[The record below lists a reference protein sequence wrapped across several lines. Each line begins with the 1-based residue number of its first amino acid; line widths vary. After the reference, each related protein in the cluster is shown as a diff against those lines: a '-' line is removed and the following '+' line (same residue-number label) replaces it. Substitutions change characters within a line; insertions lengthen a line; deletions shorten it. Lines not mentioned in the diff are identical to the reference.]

1 MPSNDRKEHMP
12 TTDRLRRLL
21 PLSGVLFTA
30 VLAAGLVLT
39 AGEPDNSSSKA
50 DIYAY
55 WHGHQGV
62 QLISALILIPF
73 GMLFLLAFTA
83 ELRRALRSGEA
94 GEALYS
100 PIALAG
106 GIAAAVGLGVT
117 GSMGAAVTAAAHHR
131 EIDATYTLA
140 QLQSY
145 DWVPWMA
152 GFGVLLLASGIGGL
166 RTRALPRPIAV
177 AGMLLGLACLTPVG
191 FFALFAL
198 PVWILVTSL
207 ALYRAQNPS
216 RVRAHRPAPQAG

>member
-1 MPSNDRKEHMP
+1 
-12 TTDRLRRLL
+12 
-21 PLSGVLFTA
+21 
-30 VLAAGLVLT
+30 
-39 AGEPDNSSSKA
+39 
-50 DIYAY
+50 
-55 WHGHQGV
+55 
-62 QLISALILIPF
+62 
-73 GMLFLLAFTA
+73 
-83 ELRRALRSGEA
+83 
-94 GEALYS
+94 
-100 PIALAG
+100 
-106 GIAAAVGLGVT
+106 
-117 GSMGAAVTAAAHHR
+117 MGAAVTAAAHHR

-207 ALYRAQNPS
+207 ALYRAQNPA

>member
-1 MPSNDRKEHMP
+1 MPANDRKESMP
-12 TTDRLRRLL
+12 TTDRFRRLL

-30 VLAAGLVLT
+30 VLAVGLVLT
-39 AGEPDNSSSKA
+39 ASEPDNSSSKA

-55 WHGHQGV
+55 WHSHHGV
-62 QLISALILIPF
+62 QLISSLFLIPF
-73 GMLFLLAFTA
+73 AMLFLLAFSA

-106 GIAAAVGLGVT
+106 GIVAAVGLGVT
-117 GSMGAAVTAAAHHR
+117 GSLGAAVATAANHH
-131 EIDATYTLA
+131 EVDATYTLA

-166 RTRALPRPIAV
+166 RTRALPRPIAI
-177 AGMLLGLACLTPVG
+177 AGLVLGFACLTPAG

-198 PVWILVTSL
+198 PVWMLITSI
-207 ALYRAQNPS
+207 ALYRSQNPS
-216 RVRAHRPAPQAG
+216 RLHVPRTAPQAG